1 MTWKEFQEQ
10 TKQITDAAAEKLGTA
25 TDLAV
30 LRLQLRTEKT
40 RLRSAYED
48 FGEIAYLSF
57 TSEDEDGAEALAEY
71 IKAITLIREQIA
83 KMNRKLVSYKQ
94 IRNVE
99 FRYTEFEKTT
109 SKKIKRHLVR

>member
-10 TKQITDAAAEKLGTA
+10 TRQITDAAAEKLGNA

-30 LRLQLRTEKT
+30 LRLQLRTVKM
-40 RLRSAYED
+40 RLRSAYEE

-83 KMNRKLVSYKQ
+83 TLEKQ
-94 IRNVE
+94 LRDKRNE
-99 FRYTEFEKTT
+99 T
-109 SKKIKRHLVR
+109 

>member
-10 TKQITDAAAEKLGTA
+10 TRQLTDAAAEKLGSA

-30 LRLQLRTEKT
+30 LKLQLRTEKT
-40 RLRSAYED
+40 RLRSAYEE

-71 IKAITLIREQIA
+71 IKAITLMREQISR
-83 KMNRKLVSYKQ
+83 MEQ
-94 IRNVE
+94 EIRNW
-99 FRYTEFEKTT
+99 
-109 SKKIKRHLVR
+109 KK